1 MVSRYPSH
9 ETHDV
14 VHGIHNLRHAN
25 HNRQHR

>member
-14 VHGIHNLRHAN
+14 VYRIHNLRHAN
-25 HNRQHR
+25 HNG